1 MKLRYAYL
9 TLFFTSIF
17 LLAFSMQKKKYTE
30 PEKPKDEYSKLW
42 EAVYQAEKE
51 VKTTDAQKIVE
62 EIFILS
68 KKENN
73 VPQTIRSILY
83 KGKYLNILKENS
95 ELEIVNLLKTE
106 IDRSIGEEKAIL
118 QSLLAE
124 IYAMYYSQNQY
135 TFSDRT
141 AVSGESINEEDFR
154 SWDLKTLN
162 DEISRL
168 HLASVADKNLLLNV
182 PLKNYVYILQN
193 VSEESLL
200 HRPTL
205 YDFLINRAISFFS
218 DKPIMIEEP
227 ANAFRIEKEVY
238 LENAKVFNA
247 VDFSQTKQF
256 KNNLYYATT
265 LYQELLR
272 HRFEAPEREAY
283 LSAELSRLLFIK
295 DNFTGEGKEI
305 RFRETLQQIIDKHA
319 GFSTTAMMNYE
330 LCRSLK
336 DEIADEDKND
346 IAHAQ
351 ILALCDKVIKEYS
364 GTKGAQNCELIRN
377 EILRKDLQIQVER
390 YIIPGEST
398 KALIQYRNV
407 NTIYF
412 NLVKVDDYEA
422 IYSISKNEERIKKLN
437 SLSSVKKWSVELPN
451 PGDYRLHSVE
461 IPLIS
466 MPYGNYVLLVSD
478 NKEFSIDKNA
488 VATAP
493 ISVTSISYILKPN
506 SYGNNLDLYVVNRK
520 SGLPLS
526 GATVKAMNW
535 KYDYDQRKNVKQ
547 IIGTYIT
554 DDNGH
559 AIIQSASDGYYLFFE
574 IKHEKEILNTNQ
586 SHYWY
591 KGYESEPTPYNITQ
605 FFTDRSI
612 YRPGQTVYFKGVTSR
627 FNNVEN
633 TSIVGQ
639 RTIVYLRDVNYKEVS
654 SLEVTTNEFGTFSGS
669 FILPLSG
676 LTGAFTLE
684 NESGSKSI
692 QVEEYKRP
700 TFEVKVEK
708 PQENLKL
715 EQEITLNGNAKT
727 YFGAPV
733 TDAVVTYRVVRKMH
747 FPYPRRHFWWIPFPR
762 GADKEIAYGEATTDK
777 EGGFTVTFDAIPDKS
792 IDKSLKPVF
801 TYEVVAN
808 VTDLAGETR
817 STTQNVR
824 LGYVGVMADVT
835 TSEIWNINESNSV
848 VVKTT
853 NMDGIETDA
862 EVKISTSK
870 VNAPQAPKNQKYWN
884 CPDLFLMSAEEHNKQ
899 FSYDEYADDNDPMSW
914 EIGKTIFSE
923 KFFTKKKSKLDF
935 APNTFTEPGVYRIDF
950 VCEETAP
957 YPIEIT
963 KFIRVEE
970 KDAKV
975 PVYPEALKL
984 YTDKHLNPGDKKV
997 EYKLVSSF
1005 MQATVLVEVYYNG
1018 KPLEKRLTTLNREIK
1033 TFSFDL
1039 KPEHKGN
1046 VEIQASMV
1054 YQNRHYTQNL
1064 SIEIPEPSK
1073 ELQIEWITFRD
1084 KLDPGKKETWKLK
1097 IKGPKGEQVAAEL
1110 LATMYDASLD
1120 AFLGHDF
1127 YFNLPQLNLRSA
1139 DRWRQD
1145 NFNAINGTLYEKDW
1159 NKYLNYQYLM
1169 YPDLNL
1175 FGFYLSGYYYKSFN
1189 GRMMAGSPAM
1199 AEMSMQLKSA
1209 NAKEE
1214 SISSD
1219 EAELFNM
1226 ADDKTDASQ
1235 KQTPVPIEKPTSD
1248 EPQPLRTNLQETA
1261 FFFPEL
1267 MTDKEGN
1274 VILEFTTPESL
1285 TRWKVLGFVLDK
1297 NLNHTLFNKETVTQK
1312 DVMIL
1317 PHLPRFL
1324 RERDEITLTAK
1335 IFNLTDKK
1343 IIAKTSIKLTNA
1355 LTGKDI
1361 TQTLIKEAVI
1371 QNITVDASA
1380 NGVVAWIVNVPGGLQ
1395 AVNYEI
1401 FTTSGNKSDGEG
1413 GFLPVLTN
1421 RMLVTESLPMQVLGN
1436 QTKNYVFEKL
1446 KNYTSTSLKHH
1457 ELTLEITENPVWYA
1471 VQALPYLMEYPYE
1484 CAEQTFN
1491 RLYANSIAGHVVQ
1504 SNPAIKRTF
1513 DLWKDLPDS
1522 KALLSNLEKNQEL
1535 KMLLIEETPWLRS
1548 AENETEQKKRIALL
1562 FDLNKMNSELNR
1574 AMSRIMQMQTPN
1586 GGFSWF
1592 PGMRDSR
1599 YITQYI
1605 VAGYAHLVNLG
1616 IGSILENTDLRQA
1629 MEKAVMYLD
1638 NRIEEDFKEIK
1649 KQKDYLKED
1658 NLGYYHIQYLYAR
1671 AYFPDIKLKKNA
1683 QEAHAYFINQAKTY
1697 WKSRNEQLKAM
1708 IAITLH
1714 KNNHREIALSIIES
1728 LRQNALKSEEM
1739 GMYWK
1744 AVDAGGYYW
1753 YNARIE
1759 TQALLIEA
1767 FDEVDSRPD
1776 EINAMKLWLLK
1787 QKQVQRWSTTKA
1799 TAEACYALLLRGPDW
1814 LSEQR
1819 QVEVSLG
1826 SQKINSATVT
1836 AKEPGTGYF
1845 KVKWEGEKVNKEM
1858 ANIQIKGKGEGVSW
1872 GAVYWQYFEDLD
1884 KITLAET
1891 PLSLT
1896 KELYKEVQTNEGVKL
1911 IKVDEKSPLN
1921 VGDKVKVRIILKTDR
1936 SMEYIHLKDMR
1947 SAGFEPINVISSYKW
1962 QDGLGYYESTRDAAT
1977 NFFIDYL
1984 PKGIYVFEYPLRVSH
1999 KGDFSNG
2006 ITSVQ
2011 SMYAPEFTAHSQ
2023 GIRVKVE

>member
-1 MKLRYAYL
+1 MKFRYVYL

-17 LLAFSMQKKKYTE
+17 LLAFSMHKKKYTE
-30 PEKPKDEYSKLW
+30 AEQPKDEYSKLW
-42 EAVYQAEKE
+42 EAVSLAEKE
-51 VKTTDAQKIVE
+51 VKTTDAQKIVDQ
-62 EIFILS
+62 IFILS

-73 VPQTIRSILY
+73 VPQTIKAILY

-95 ELEIVNLLKTE
+95 KLEIVNLLKTE
-106 IDRSIGEEKAIL
+106 IDRSIGEEKAIF

-124 IYAMYYSQNQY
+124 IYTMYYSQNQY
-135 TFSDRT
+135 KFSERT
-141 AVSGESINEEDFR
+141 AVSGESIKEDDFR
-154 SWDLKTLN
+154 SWDLNTLN

-168 HLASVADKNLLLNV
+168 YMASVADKNLLLNV
-182 PLKNYVYILQN
+182 PLKSYVDILQN

-200 HRPTL
+200 YHPSL
-205 YDFLINRAISFFS
+205 YDFLVNRAISFFS
-218 DKPIMIEEP
+218 EKPVMLEEP
-227 ANAFRIEKEVY
+227 ANAFKLDKQEY
-238 LENAKVFNA
+238 LQDAKTFYSI
-247 VDFSQTKQF
+247 DLSQTRQL
-256 KNNLYYATT
+256 KNNLYFATS

-272 HRFEAPEREAY
+272 HRSEAPQRDAY
-283 LSAELSRLLFIK
+283 LSAELNRLLFVK
-295 DNFTGEGKEI
+295 ENFTGKGNEI
-305 RFRETLQQIIDKHA
+305 RFRESLQQIIDKHA
-319 GFSTTAMMNYE
+319 GFPTTAMLYYE

-346 IAHAQ
+346 ITHAQ

-364 GTKGAQNCELIRN
+364 GTKGAQNCELVRN

-390 YIIPGEST
+390 YIIPGEPT

-422 IYSISKNEERIKKLN
+422 IYSISKNEDRIKKLN

-451 PGDYRLHSVE
+451 KGDYRLHSVE
-461 IPLIS
+461 TPLIS
-466 MPYGNYVLLVSD
+466 LPYGNYVLMVSD
-478 NKEFSIDKNA
+478 NKEFSIEKNA

-493 ISVTSISYILKPN
+493 LSATSISYILKPR
-506 SYGNNLDLYVVNRK
+506 SYGESLDLYVLNRK
-520 SGLPLS
+520 SGLPIS
-526 GATVKAMNW
+526 GASVKAMNW

-547 IIGTYIT
+547 IIGTYTT

-559 AIIQSASDGYYLFFE
+559 AVINSTSDGYYLFFE
-574 IKHEKEILNTNQ
+574 IKHGKETLNTNH

-591 KGYESEPTPYNITQ
+591 KGYLSDPSPYNTTH

-612 YRPGQTVYFKGVTSR
+612 YRPGQTVYFKGVITR
-627 FNNVEN
+627 FDNVESKSLAGQ
-633 TSIVGQ
+633 TS
-639 RTIVYLRDVNYKEVS
+639 TIYLRDVNYEEVS
-654 SLEVTTNEFGTFSGS
+654 SIEVTTNEFGTFSGS

-715 EQEITLNGNAKT
+715 EQKVTLKGNAKT

-733 TDAVVTYRVVRKMH
+733 TDAAVTYRVVRKVH
-747 FPYPRRHFWWIPFPR
+747 FPYPRRHFWWIPFPT
-762 GADKEIAYGEATTDK
+762 GADKEITYGEAITDK
-777 EGGFTVTFDAIPDKS
+777 EGNFSITFEAIPDKS
-792 IDKSLKPVF
+792 IEKSLKPVF
-801 TYEVVAN
+801 TYEVTAN

-817 STTQNVR
+817 SASQNVR
-824 LGYVGVMADVT
+824 LGYVSLMAEVT
-835 TSEIWNINESNSV
+835 TPERWIINESNSV

-853 NMDGIETDA
+853 NLDGIETDA
-862 EVKISTSK
+862 EVKISVSK
-870 VNAPQAPKNQKYWN
+870 LKAPETLKNQKYWSR
-884 CPDLFLMSAEEHNKQ
+884 PDVFLMTEEEHRKLFL
-899 FSYDEYADDNDPMSW
+899 YDEYADENNPMSW
-914 EIGKTIFSE
+914 DKDSEIFSE
-923 KFFTKKKSKLDF
+923 MFSTGKKNKLDF
-935 APNTFTEPGVYRIDF
+935 NAHAFSEPGVYRIDLL
-950 VCEETAP
+950 CDQTAP
-957 YPIEIT
+957 FPIEIT
-963 KFIRVEE
+963 KFIRVDE

-975 PVYPEALKL
+975 PVYPETLKL
-984 YTDKHLNPGDKKV
+984 YSDKPLKPGDKKL
-997 EYKLVSSF
+997 EYKLASSF
-1005 MQATVLVEVYYNG
+1005 KQVTVLIEVYYDG
-1018 KPLEKRLTTLNREIK
+1018 KPLEKRLTSLNREIK
-1033 TFSFDL
+1033 TFSYDL
-1039 KPEHKGN
+1039 KPDQKGKI
-1046 VEIQASMV
+1046 EIQASMV
-1054 YQNRHYTQNL
+1054 YQNRHYTQSL

-1097 IKGPKGEQVAAEL
+1097 IKGPKGDQVAAEL

-1127 YFNLPQLNLRSA
+1127 NFSLPQLYLRSA

-1145 NFNAINGTLYEKDW
+1145 NFNSINGTLYEKDW
-1159 NKYLNYQYLM
+1159 NKYLSYQYMM
-1169 YPDLNL
+1169 YPGLNL

-1189 GRMMAGSPAM
+1189 SRMMAGSPAM

-1214 SISSD
+1214 AISD
-1219 EAELFNM
+1219 AETELYNI
-1226 ADDKTDASQ
+1226 ADDKADASSNETV
-1235 KQTPVPIEKPTSD
+1235 KTVDKSTSD

-1267 MTDKEGN
+1267 TTDKEGN
-1274 VILEFTTPESL
+1274 VVLEFTTPESL
-1285 TRWKVLGFVLDK
+1285 TRWKILGFALDK
-1297 NLNHTLFNKETVTQK
+1297 NLNHALIKKETVTQK

-1335 IFNLTDKK
+1335 IFNLTDEN
-1343 IIAKTSIKLTNA
+1343 IVAKTSIKLMDA
-1355 LTGKDI
+1355 LTGKDV
-1361 TQTLIKEAVI
+1361 TQALIRDAVI
-1371 QNITVDASA
+1371 QNIPVNASG
-1380 NGVVAWIVNVPGGLQ
+1380 NGVVAWKVNIPDGLQ
-1395 AVNYEI
+1395 AANYEI

-1421 RMLVTESLPMQVLGN
+1421 RMLVTESLPLQVLGN

-1446 KNYTSTSLKHH
+1446 KNNSSYTLKHH

-1471 VQALPYLMEYPYE
+1471 IQALPYLMEYPYE

-1504 SNPAIKRTF
+1504 SNPAIKKTF
-1513 DLWKDLPDS
+1513 DLWKNLPDS

-1605 VAGYAHLVNLG
+1605 VAGYAHLINLG
-1616 IGSILENTDLRQA
+1616 IGSIQENTDLRQV
-1629 MEKAVMYLD
+1629 MGKAVLYLD

-1671 AYFPDIKLKKNA
+1671 SYFPDIKLKKNT
-1683 QEAHAYFINQAKTY
+1683 QEAHTYFKNQAKTF

-1708 IAITLH
+1708 IAITLN
-1714 KNNHREIALSIIES
+1714 KSNERETALSIIES
-1728 LRQNALKSEEM
+1728 LRQNALNSEEM

-1759 TQALLIEA
+1759 TQAILIEA
-1767 FDEVDSRPD
+1767 FDEVDAKQN

-1787 QKQVQRWSTTKA
+1787 QKQVQQWPTTKA
-1799 TAEACYALLLRGPDW
+1799 TAEACYALLLKGSDW

-1836 AKEPGTGYF
+1836 SKEPGTGYF

-1858 ANIQIKGKGEGVSW
+1858 ANVQIKGKGEGVSW

-1884 KITLAET
+1884 KITPAET
-1891 PLSLT
+1891 PLVLT
-1896 KELYKEVQTNEGVKL
+1896 KELYKEVQTNEGIKL
-1911 IKVDEKSPLN
+1911 IKVDEKSPLK

-1936 SMEYIHLKDMR
+1936 NMEFVHLKDMR
-1947 SAGFEPINVISSYKW
+1947 SAGFEPINVLSSYKW

-2023 GIRVKVE
+2023 GVRVKVE